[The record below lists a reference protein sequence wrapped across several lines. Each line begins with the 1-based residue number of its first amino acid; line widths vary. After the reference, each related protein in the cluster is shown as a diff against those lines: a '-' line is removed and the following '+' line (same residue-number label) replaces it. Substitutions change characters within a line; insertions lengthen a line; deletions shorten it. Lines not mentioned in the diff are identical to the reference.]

1 MLSGSAILFL
11 ILLGGPREVQTISQV
26 AECGF
31 ACSELSNPSY
41 HLWLRVPEALAAASV
56 VPTAYC
62 LVNCTPPPPLC
73 SRSPGVACK
82 NKVNRNIFNSFCRH
96 PSPLVTPSI
105 LESLT
110 LSTAIK
116 CVQRGTCSLHL
127 SVSASLVMEESVR
140 GLEICLLSLDT
151 QETRCHSTR
160 IPRVASRKMVGRMLQ
175 VHFDCFEVNVAQ
187 HVYVTLKTVP
197 YYCEVQISR
206 EYHVEG
212 QLPGIVPQTADCRG
226 TWLAPGG
233 VERTSLR
240 SAVTQETSL
249 SYCTNADVGR
259 SIPACFG
266 CRGIFRSCLPGSSPK
281 VLDQG
286 RWCSSAA
293 AAGSK
298 RTQAPAS
305 PHCAP
310 TRVLRWQGGQSP
322 SRDGAPRPGLWG
334 QPSLEGV
341 ALHPYLLS
349 LPAGGLHYA
358 VDPAQK
364 AIRVRFAEVS
374 KGQAYYVRLCLKW
387 FSCEDH
393 SPPVLVLA
401 EQPGAEVSLKYSRL
415 LPCLCIEGWAAVPDA
430 VRVQICPFENDTL
443 VLWDYVVYNP
453 FTGALSWEPP
463 CPVQGHVHLCG
474 MSEMGDKCWELSNT
488 NRSIPGNVHY
498 LQVDPQPWLCM
509 KFTTPQG
516 SWVRCPFATGNFPGN
531 CLARRPSLPLPR
543 VGQPR
548 RILPPSGQLGSSL
561 RGLGR
566 RRAVLRRA

>member
-31 ACSELSNPSY
+31 ACSE
-41 HLWLRVPEALAAASV
+41 
-56 VPTAYC
+56 
-62 LVNCTPPPPLC
+62 
-73 SRSPGVACK
+73 GVACK

-206 EYHVEG
+206 EYHVE
-212 QLPGIVPQTADCRG
+212 D
-226 TWLAPGG
+226 
-233 VERTSLR
+233 
-240 SAVTQETSL
+240 
-249 SYCTNADVGR
+249 CTNADVGR
-259 SIPACFG
+259 SIPACF
-266 CRGIFRSCLPGSSPK
+266 
-281 VLDQG
+281 
-286 RWCSSAA
+286 
-293 AAGSK
+293 
-298 RTQAPAS
+298 
-305 PHCAP
+305 
-310 TRVLRWQGGQSP
+310 
-322 SRDGAPRPGLWG
+322 
-334 QPSLEGV
+334 
-341 ALHPYLLS
+341 
-349 LPAGGLHYA
+349 AGGLHYA

-393 SPPVLVLA
+393 SPPVLVSLGRGTGRSSWAVGPHNRGGLPSAATGTPARRELLA
-401 EQPGAEVSLKYSRL
+401 QGLRWGGGADKQRRPIHEAHNGVLEAPTKDSGSQRTRASKASGFQPASLDTGACGAARGGGVPEVLSA
-415 LPCLCIEGWAAVPDA
+415 PAVS
-430 VRVQICPFENDTL
+430 VYRDTL

-509 KFTTPQG
+509 KVSQWPA
-516 SWVRCPFATGNFPGN
+516 P
-531 CLARRPSLPLPR
+531 
-543 VGQPR
+543 
-548 RILPPSGQLGSSL
+548 
-561 RGLGR
+561 
-566 RRAVLRRA
+566 